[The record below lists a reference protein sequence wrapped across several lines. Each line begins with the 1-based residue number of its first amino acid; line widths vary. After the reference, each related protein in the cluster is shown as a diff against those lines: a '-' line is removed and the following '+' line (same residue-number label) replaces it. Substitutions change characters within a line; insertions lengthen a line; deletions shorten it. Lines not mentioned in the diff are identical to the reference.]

1 MKKLNLLVSGLL
13 LISISACTKNN
24 SVTPVTHSK
33 TTVTGVNDKLKDTI
47 DIKIQS
53 PLLKKDTI
61 DLHNL
66 RFKDTIDIKLKSPLL
81 KKDTID

>member
-1 MKKLNLLVSGLL
+1 MKKTNLLVSGLL

-24 SVTPVTHSK
+24 SVTPATHSK
-33 TTVTGVNDKLKDTI
+33 TNTTGINDRLKDTI
-47 DIKIQS
+47 DAKS
-53 PLLKKDTI
+53 PLLKRDTI

-81 KKDTID
+81 RKDTID